1 VSIFQPFHFAAVSP
15 MKRDCE
21 GGRSDN
27 ARSESKG
34 YEVKV
39 GKRPALGW
47 QLTGGELRDWGIRNQ
62 GDSQRQ
68 DGAHRLTPQSCQKE
82 LNAYFLN
89 VHIDP
94 VKDAPQAIQKQTSK
108 QLVFKGN
115 MRKDLED
122 WLTQKGF

>member
-1 VSIFQPFHFAAVSP
+1 MERRRRSIEVDRTTRRDRNGRPVNQIIPAFPLPKHAVIDR
-15 MKRDCE
+15 RDRE
-21 GGRSDN
+21 TAGPRRTVRKQTN
-27 ARSESKG
+27 A
-34 YEVKV
+34 
-39 GKRPALGW
+39 
-47 QLTGGELRDWGIRNQ
+47 
-62 GDSQRQ
+62 
-68 DGAHRLTPQSCQKE
+68 QSCQKE